1 MTMMLDKSQELAYQ
15 SRDAHSMRK
24 VLEKTRSDWNKLS
37 QEAANLR
44 PLSSM
49 SVNRHRR
56 LQTSMELCRKYDDA
70 QGTNLLKL
78 GQAEEK
84 WNVMRPIVLK
94 KNELDEQIKEF

>member
-24 VLEKTRSDWNKLS
+24 VLEKTRSDWNKLR
-37 QEAANLR
+37 QEAA
-44 PLSSM
+44 
-49 SVNRHRR
+49 NRHRR

-94 KNELDEQIKEF
+94 KNELNEQIKEF